1 MTNEKETTNLNQ
13 FKQIKH
19 KAKYFQGL
27 AVLFTT
33 PTLILKTY
41 LKSINIS
48 SSIIIRSIRHLQK
61 MTYLLIKKLVNTS
74 KVLTFIHFKSIH
86 PGNNRLQMSELLDSH
101 VPEV

>member
-1 MTNEKETTNLNQ
+1 MKKETTNLNQ

-33 PTLILKTY
+33 PTLILRTY
-41 LKSINIS
+41 LKSINII

-61 MTYLLIKKLVNTS
+61 NMTYLLITKLVNTS

>member
-1 MTNEKETTNLNQ
+1 M

-19 KAKYFQGL
+19 KAKYVQGL

-41 LKSINIS
+41 LKSINII
-48 SSIIIRSIRHLQK
+48 SSIIIKEYKTAAENEISAHNKTSEHIKSAHVYSLQ
-61 MTYLLIKKLVNTS
+61 
-74 KVLTFIHFKSIH
+74 IHSSRKQF
-86 PGNNRLQMSELLDSH
+86 SELLDSH